1 MKGVG
6 FIFYHFSQVFLK
18 LPCIDHWLFPPC
30 RHHAH
35 QYGHR
40 NVCKMCS
47 AMWLPIM
54 KGRQI
59 ILNDSNLS
67 LNRNISVA
75 NYCSGLTGFN
85 LTSNGVSS
93 WARNRKSLTVL
104 NITVAE
110 LNDSETLYH
119 YQRHT
124 STYLQISLFIRTRYF
139 IFIS

>member
-30 RHHAH
+30 RRHAH
-35 QYGHR
+35 QCGHR

-67 LNRNISVA
+67 LNRNIVA

-124 STYLQISLFIRTRYF
+124 STYLQISLFMAC